1 SEWESEVADPSWARE
16 SAELLWEARRHDKL
30 RKLSEL
36 ELAFLR
42 AESPL
47 MMEVAYATAA
57 WAMRYLGETYGRP
70 KIVALLKGY
79 ATGKDTDELFKQI
92 LGKDLLTVEA
102 EFSRWFDAELDR
114 KLSGWRPSREQQD
127 DPRVQALTKAME
139 AASKGDLSTAKTLL
153 EKLIGS
159 NGDGFYSRLA
169 LAVVYERQKDYTAAI
184 QQYEQAASFHAESLD
199 PWLGIAKIA

>member
-70 KIVALLKGY
+70 KIIALLKGY
-79 ATGKDTDELFKQI
+79 ASGKSTDELFSQI
-92 LGKDLLTVEA
+92 LGKDLATVEKD
-102 EFSRWFDAELDR
+102 FSQWFDAELDR
-114 KLSGWRPSREQQD
+114 KLSGWRPSQDQAD
-127 DPRVQALTKAME
+127 DPRLTSLMSALELAGQGELAKAKLE
-139 AASKGDLSTAKTLL
+139 L
-153 EKLIGS
+153 EKLIAG
-159 NGDGFYSRLA
+159 NGD
-169 LAVVYERQKDYTAAI
+169 
-184 QQYEQAASFHAESLD
+184 
-199 PWLGIAKIA
+199 